1 MIKLENITNVYPQ
14 FSSQLE
20 NKILY
25 TSHSEDISIAYKS
38 TYTLKYVIEG
48 TKHYQFNNQ
57 SIRVSKNQ
65 YLLLNNDKTIQTE
78 AQKGTKGLSFF
89 LSPELVNEIYSYHTR
104 DASQEFPLEFYECAQ
119 LKSNNN
125 IGFWLDKITN
135 QLAQGPFVFHQKSDD
150 LFLKLSEAIIKE
162 QIIVDGKFIDLNI
175 IKYNTKKELYK
186 FISLTKEFINDNSN
200 DTISLDIISNNIGV
214 SKYYLHRVFSKI
226 TGSTPLGYLT
236 YTRLI
241 KAKNKLQYSKDSIFE
256 IAIEC
261 GFENTSYF
269 STVFKKNIGCS
280 PSYYRTNSFI

>member
-25 TSHSEDISIAYKS
+25 TSHSEDVSIAYKS

-57 SIRVSKNQ
+57 NVRVSKNQ
-65 YLLLNNDKTIQTE
+65 YLLLNENKTIQTE
-78 AQKGTKGLSFF
+78 AEKGTKGLSFF
-89 LSPELVNEIYSYHTR
+89 LSPELANEIYSYHTR

-119 LKSNNN
+119 LKSDNSV
-125 IGFWLDKITN
+125 GLWLDKITN
-135 QLAQGPFVFHQKSDD
+135 QLAQDPFVFNQNIDD

-162 QIIVDGKFIDLNI
+162 QIAVNGKFINLNI
-175 IKYNTKKELYK
+175 IKYNTKRELYK
-186 FISLTKEFINDNSN
+186 FISLAKEFINDNSSN
-200 DTISLDIISNNIGV
+200 AISLDLISNNIGV
-214 SKYYLHRVFSKI
+214 SKYYLHRVFSEI
-226 TGSTPLGYLT
+226 TGCTPLEYLT
-236 YTRLI
+236 YTRLE

-269 STVFKKNIGCS
+269 STVFKKHFGCS
-280 PSYYRTNSFI
+280 PSHYRTSYLR